1 MPLAIFFIKRGVFL
15 AMENDSDYRISVF
28 SSSFGPEQSA
38 DYKVG
43 DTFGKIYI

>member
-1 MPLAIFFIKRGVFL
+1 MALGAQNPTIATLEI
-15 AMENDSDYRISVF
+15 DSDDRISVF

-38 DYKVG
+38 DYRVG